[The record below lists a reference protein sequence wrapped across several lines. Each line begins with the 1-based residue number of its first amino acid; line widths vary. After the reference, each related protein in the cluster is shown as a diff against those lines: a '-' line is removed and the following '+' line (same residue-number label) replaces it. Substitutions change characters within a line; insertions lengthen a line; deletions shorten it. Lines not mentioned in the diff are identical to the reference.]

1 MTRWIILAVV
11 VIVLTGAATFLVQY
25 APESDGELVSP
36 VVKATGPL
44 PKVEVTPDL
53 TFDFGVMSQRD
64 KGTHTWSVKNVGE
77 GELELWLEGK
87 PTCSCT
93 VAELDTPKGQEG
105 GPKKVVHVKPGD
117 STKINLVWETRN
129 RENHYSQSATIGTN
143 AAEKPTFTLA
153 VHGMVHPPVMV
164 VPPQLITLPQLSNE
178 EPTRARI
185 GVFSIDRPS
194 TKVTKVTTSRPAL
207 ITARA
212 VPFND
217 EEKKAFKTSTGYR
230 VEIEI
235 KPGMPMGRFQDEIV
249 IATDHPL
256 GAETKVTITGTVT
269 GAISVVPERLR
280 MPNVLGSKGASR
292 EISLLVRGGDKTNFQ
307 IAHKPDKIEVAIA
320 PFQTGDTKGRYR
332 MTVKVPPGTTSGWVD
347 DEIILKTD
355 HPKAT
360 ELKIPVSII
369 ISNPNAG

>member
-1 MTRWIILAVV
+1 MTRWIILTVV
-11 VIVLTGAATFLVQY
+11 VVVLTGAATFLVQY
-25 APESDGELVSP
+25 VPDSDPELLSP
-36 VVKATGPL
+36 VVQQTGPR
-44 PKVEVTPDL
+44 PKLEITPDL
-53 TFDFGVMSQRD
+53 MFDFGVMSQRD
-64 KGTHTWSVKNVGE
+64 KGTHTWSIKNVGE

-93 VAELDTPKGQEG
+93 VAELEIPKGQEG

-143 AAEKPTFTLA
+143 AADKPTFTLA

-164 VPPQLITLPQLSNE
+164 VPPQLITLQQVSNE
-178 EPTRARI
+178 DPTLTRI
-185 GVFSIDRPS
+185 GVFSLDRPA
-194 TKVTKVTTSRPAL
+194 TKVTKVSSSRPSL

-212 VPFND
+212 VPFGE
-217 EEKKAFKTSTGYR
+217 EEKKAFKTSAGYR

-235 KPGMPMGRFQDEIV
+235 KPGMPLGRFQDELV

-256 GAETKVTITGTVT
+256 QPETKVTITGNVT
-269 GAISVVPERLR
+269 GPISVVPERLR
-280 MPNVLGSKGASR
+280 MPNVVGSQGATR
-292 EISLLVRGGDKTNFQ
+292 EITLLVRGGDKTHFEV
-307 IAHKPDKIEVAIA
+307 AHKPDKVEIAIA
-320 PFQTGDTKGRYR
+320 PSETGETKGRYR

-355 HPKAT
+355 HPKAA

-369 ISNPNAG
+369 VSNNSAG